1 MRGPRRI
8 VGRLIRAARCAAA
21 LGLLAALA
29 AKAPSALADDAT
41 GNTREQ
47 VLSLQRRLTD
57 AGCYKG
63 AIDGAPS
70 AALDAAVKACPDQT
84 PFLRIETGMHTAE
97 IRRIG
102 VDAACRRVAT
112 ASDDKTV
119 RLWTLPEGRL
129 ERIIRLPI
137 GPENGGKVNAVALSP
152 DGRRLAAGGFDASF
166 AKLGSHSLSLID
178 LDSGSIRRV
187 GSFPDVVVSIA
198 FSPDGARVAVGL
210 AHDGIRV
217 YDWTSGKELFV
228 DRDYAD
234 RIYGLSFAPD
244 GSLIAGSYDG
254 QLRRYAPDLRLAA
267 KQGGLASLHPYG
279 VAVDPTGRRL
289 AVSFRDAPRVSIR
302 DAHSL
307 APIVEADVGG
317 IADGNLMR
325 LAWSSDGGTLV
336 AGGTARTR
344 WNGAW
349 RHFLRPFDPNGRRK
363 GPDIPISSNF
373 VMDIRPCAGGFA
385 YAALDPAFGLA
396 TPGGSV
402 DVLHG
407 PRTVDMQNKIGNGLE
422 VSDDGAI
429 VRFGL
434 DSGDDEPVLFAVAA
448 ALLADS
454 PRPLA
459 GMTPARTDGLQVTD
473 WKFSDAPK
481 FKGVRIPLDNYEK
494 AQSLAVRPDGSGFAL
509 GTEWHVRAFDAA
521 GKSIWKQDVPNAADG
536 VDFSAD
542 GQVLVV
548 ACRDGTIRWLRGSD
562 GVELLALFVEVP
574 TRRWI
579 AWTPTGYYMA
589 SPGGEDLIGWHIN
602 RGWTQQADFFPA
614 ARFSARFNRPDIV
627 QLVLKTRDEAAAV
640 DQANETAKRR
650 RETAPIETTLPP
662 VIKIDSPAADGT
674 FSGDSVEVTFS
685 VRSPSGLPVD
695 RVDALIDGRPVEAR
709 GVAPAASQ
717 SGDQRTL
724 TVPAPARDFELGLV
738 ARSGAA
744 ASEVARVRLVYAG
757 EAASETATLKPK
769 LYAVTIGVSDYVDP
783 DLRLGY
789 AADDARGFAQVLL
802 RQKGGLYS
810 DVQVKILADRQ
821 VTRASVVEALDWLG
835 ESVTARDVAM
845 VLIAGHGVTDEKQNY
860 WFLPADVSM
869 KHLSSS
875 AVSQDDILRAMRG
888 VYGKA
893 ILFLDTCH
901 ANQAVAGARGPVDV
915 NSVVNELAKTEN
927 GLIVFSSSQGRE
939 LSGES
944 AKFAHGDFTEALI
957 EGVDLGKADLLHKG
971 VITVSG
977 LDAWIADRVKQLTEG
992 RQHPVMSRPS
1002 TVPDFAFAVAR

>member
-1 MRGPRRI
+1 MRAMGWFLVAI
-8 VGRLIRAARCAAA
+8 VVAA
-21 LGLLAALA
+21 LLAVAPA
-29 AKAPSALADDAT
+29 AADDAA
-41 GNTREQ
+41 GSSRED

-70 AALDAAVKACPDQT
+70 AALDAAVKACPDQM
-84 PFLRIETGMHTAE
+84 PFLRIETGMHTAP

-102 VDAACRRVAT
+102 VDASCHRIAT
-112 ASDDKTV
+112 ASDDNTV
-119 RLWTLPEGRL
+119 RLWSLPDGRL
-129 ERIIRLPI
+129 ERTIRLPI
-137 GPENGGKVNAVALSP
+137 GPGDGGQLYAVALSP
-152 DGRRLAAGGFDASF
+152 DGRRLAAGGFDASW
-166 AKLGSHSLSLID
+166 AKLGSISLSLVD

-187 GSFPDVVVSIA
+187 GAFPNVINSIA
-198 FSPDGARVAVGL
+198 FSPNGASVAVGL
-210 AHDGIRV
+210 HAHNGIRV
-217 YDWTSGKELFV
+217 YEWSSGKELFA
-228 DRDYAD
+228 DRDYAAD
-234 RIYGLSFAPD
+234 VYGLAFAPD
-244 GSLIAGSYDG
+244 GSLIASSWDG
-254 QLRRYAPDLRLAA
+254 QLRRYGPDLRMTA
-267 KQGGLASLHPYG
+267 KRGGLAGQRPYG
-279 VAVDPTGRRL
+279 VAIDPEGRRL
-289 AVSFRDAPRVSIR
+289 AVGFDDAPKVSIL
-302 DAHSL
+302 DATSL
-307 APIVEADVGG
+307 ASIVEADTSGVT
-317 IADGNLMR
+317 DYNLFSV
-325 LAWSSDGGTLV
+325 AWSHSGGMLV
-336 AGGTARTR
+336 AGGRAQAQ
-344 WNGAW
+344 WNGVW
-349 RHFLRPFDPNGRRK
+349 RDFLRPFDPRGRRR
-363 GPDIPISSNF
+363 GADIPVSSDT
-373 VMDIRPCAGGFA
+373 VMEPQPCGEGFA
-385 YAALDPAFGLA
+385 YAGQDPVFGLVS
-396 TPGGSV
+396 PGGSV
-402 DVLHG
+402 KVLQG
-407 PRTVDMQNKIGNGLE
+407 PRTADMRAKIGKSFEISG
-422 VSDDGAI
+422 DGAT

-434 DSGDDEPVLFAVAA
+434 GYGDDKAVLFDVVAGS
-448 ALLADS
+448 LADS
-454 PRPLA
+454 RSGPAGLA
-459 GMTPARTDGLQVTD
+459 PARVDDLPVTD
-473 WKFSDAPK
+473 WRNNDAPK
-481 FKGVRIPLDNYEK
+481 FKGVKIGLDDHETTR
-494 AQSLAVRPDGSGFAL
+494 AVAARPDRSGFAL
-509 GTEWHVRAFDAA
+509 GTEYNVRAFDAA
-521 GKSIWKQDVPNAADG
+521 GKPIWRQASPGIARG
-536 VDFSAD
+536 VDYTAD
-542 GQVLVV
+542 GQILVV
-548 ACRDGTIRWLRGSD
+548 AFGDGTIRWLRGSD
-562 GVELLALFVEVP
+562 GAELLALFVDVP
-574 TRRWI
+574 TRRWVV
-579 AWTPTGYYMA
+579 WTPTGYYMA

-602 RGWTQQADFFPA
+602 RGWAQEADFFPA
-614 ARFSARFNRPDIV
+614 SRFSARFNRPDIV
-627 QLVLKTRDEAAAV
+627 QLVLKTHDEAAAIR
-640 DQANETAKRR
+640 QADETAKRK

-662 VIKIDSPAADGT
+662 VIKIDSPAADGRFT
-674 FSGDSVEVTFS
+674 GDSVEVTFS

-695 RVDALIDGRPVEAR
+695 RIDALIDGRPIEAR

-717 SGDQRTL
+717 SSDQRTL

-738 ARSGAA
+738 ARSGAV

-757 EAASETATLKPK
+757 EAPSEATTLKPK

-789 AADDARGFAQVLL
+789 AADDARGFAAVLL

-810 DVQVKILADRQ
+810 DVQVKTLADRE